1 MTDLIS
7 VIVTTY
13 NRADALDAVLRT
25 LAHQTDRSFEII
37 IADDGSGPET
47 AQVIK
52 SWTTRLPVPLKHVW
66 QENRGF
72 RGAEIR
78 NRGICASSG
87 RYCIFLDG
95 DCLAR
100 ADFIATHRRLA
111 EPGWFVAGNRILLSR
126 ALTEAVLAK
135 QLEAE
140 TWAVPTLMRERLRGG
155 VNRLL
160 PALRVPLGLLRKMY
174 SKAWE
179 GAKTCNLA
187 VARTDLDRTDGFD
200 SYYIGWGLEDSDLVV
215 RLFHA
220 GVRRKDGRFATGV
233 LHLWHP
239 MADRMGLQENE
250 RRLADVI
257 SSNRVVAK
265 RGLSMLACDTKIISN
280 EKLSGDET
288 GLRFAREDRR

>member
-13 NRADALDAVLRT
+13 NRADALDAVLRA
-25 LAHQTDRSFEII
+25 LSHQTDRSFEII
-37 IADDGSGPET
+37 IADDGSGPDT
-47 AQVIK
+47 AHVIE
-52 SWTTRLPVPLKHVW
+52 SWTPRLPMPLKHVW

-78 NRGICASSG
+78 NRGIGASSG

-111 EPGWFVAGNRILLSR
+111 ESGWFVAGNRILLSR
-126 ALTEAVLAK
+126 GLTAAVLA
-135 QLEAE
+135 QRLESE
-140 TWAVPTLMRERLRGG
+140 TWDIAVLMRERLRGG

-160 PALRVPLGLLRKMY
+160 PALHLPLGPLRKIH
-174 SKAWE
+174 SRAWE

-187 VARTDLDRTDGFD
+187 VARRDLDRTDGFD
-200 SYYIGWGLEDSDLVV
+200 THYTGWGLEDSDLVV

-239 MADRMGLQENE
+239 ESDRSNLQGN
-250 RRLADVI
+250 RARLDEVLASD
-257 SSNRVVAK
+257 RVRAM
-265 RGLSMLACDTKIISN
+265 RGLSTMIDSSN
-280 EKLSGDET
+280 QPPAVLQ
-288 GLRFAREDRR
+288 

>member
-1 MTDLIS
+1 VTDLIS

-13 NRADALDAVLRT
+13 NRADALDAVLRA
-25 LAHQTDRSFEII
+25 LSHQTDRSFEII
-37 IADDGSGPET
+37 IADDGSGPDT
-47 AQVIK
+47 AHVIE
-52 SWTTRLPVPLKHVW
+52 SWTPRLPMPLKHVW

-78 NRGICASSG
+78 NRGIGASSG

-111 EPGWFVAGNRILLSR
+111 ESGWFVAGNRILLSR
-126 ALTEAVLAK
+126 GLTAAVLA
-135 QLEAE
+135 QRLESE
-140 TWAVPTLMRERLRGG
+140 TWDIAVLMRERLRGG

-160 PALRVPLGLLRKMY
+160 PALHLPLGPLRKIH
-174 SKAWE
+174 SRAWE

-187 VARTDLDRTDGFD
+187 VARRDLDRTDGFD
-200 SYYIGWGLEDSDLVV
+200 THYTGWGLEDSDLVV

-239 MADRMGLQENE
+239 ESDRSNLQGN
-250 RRLADVI
+250 RARLDEVLASD
-257 SSNRVVAK
+257 RVRAM
-265 RGLSMLACDTKIISN
+265 RGLSTMIDSSN
-280 EKLSGDET
+280 QPPAVLQ
-288 GLRFAREDRR
+288 